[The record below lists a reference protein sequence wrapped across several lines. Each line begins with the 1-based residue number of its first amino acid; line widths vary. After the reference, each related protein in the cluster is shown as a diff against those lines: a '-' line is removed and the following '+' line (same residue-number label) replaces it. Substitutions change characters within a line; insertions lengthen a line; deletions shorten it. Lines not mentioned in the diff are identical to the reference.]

1 MSRTIALM
9 TCFQNG
15 QTLPQGS
22 DVRSLHGTT
31 IQANEICSRN
41 DQSGRSMIDKIKME
55 YKASLMK
62 HVYQIF
68 FSPVASFHILKFTT
82 PLQNNHIPR
91 DTKLQG
97 WLNFACLLLLNN
109 QYACNSSQVSET
121 MFKEIIHFAI

>member
-1 MSRTIALM
+1 MSRKIALM

-41 DQSGRSMIDKIKME
+41 DQSGRSMINKIKME
-55 YKASLMK
+55 YKASLIK

-68 FSPVASFHILKFTT
+68 FH
-82 PLQNNHIPR
+82 
-91 DTKLQG
+91 
-97 WLNFACLLLLNN
+97 LLL
-109 QYACNSSQVSET
+109 
-121 MFKEIIHFAI
+121 HFTF